1 METQTVFNNLD
12 YIVVGI
18 VLLSGLLALMRGLLH
33 EVFSLFAWV
42 GAYLAARYFYAP
54 AVPLAQHY
62 LKTEKTAEWGA
73 MALVFVVVLIV
84 LIIVGNVICGMIKGP
99 TLTWIN
105 RLLGFAYGLLRG
117 ALIVCLVYMSA
128 RMVVWPDLD
137 PPAGEPQV
145 TEENHTSAP
154 DLLVKA
160 KTRPLMAK
168 GADMLLVL
176 VPKEM
181 LAKTTPNV
189 DQQKEEAAQRLEK
202 APPAGDTPAPEE
214 KENKNDPID
223 IDKLFSTG
231 NSK

>member
-1 METQTVFNNLD
+1 MEPQSVLNTLD
-12 YIVVGI
+12 YIVIGI
-18 VLLSGLLALMRGLLH
+18 VLVSGLLALMRGLLH
-33 EVFSLFAWV
+33 EIFSLFAWV
-42 GAYLAARYFYAP
+42 GAYFAARYFYAP
-54 AVPLAQHY
+54 AIPLAQHY

-73 MALVFVVVLIV
+73 MALVFIVVLIV
-84 LIIVGNVICGMIKGP
+84 LIIVGNVVCGMIKGP
-99 TLTWIN
+99 ALTWIN

-117 ALIVCLVYMSA
+117 VLIVCLVYMSA

-137 PPAGEPQV
+137 PPAGEPQEV
-145 TEENHTSAP
+145 EENHTSAP

-181 LAKTTPNV
+181 LVKTTPNV
-189 DQQKEEAAQRLEK
+189 EQQKEEAAKRLEK
-202 APPAGDTPAPEE
+202 TPAPTDAPASEE
-214 KENKNDPID
+214 KENKSDPID

-231 NSK
+231 TK